1 MKLMKMLVLVLVVSL
16 LHTVQAQ
23 ELITLDSACGVL
35 LQSSCPDLQ
44 KYVVGETGVWFCKLH
59 KRRSSKNDKV
69 VEVEIVLFCP

>member
-1 MKLMKMLVLVLVVSL
+1 MMMMFGLAISF

-44 KYVVGETGVWFCKLH
+44 KYVVGKTAQIGGTTL
-59 KRRSSKNDKV
+59 
-69 VEVEIVLFCP
+69 EIQI

>member
-1 MKLMKMLVLVLVVSL
+1 MKLMKMLVLVVSL

-44 KYVVGETGVWFCKLH
+44 KYVVGETGEWFCKLH
-59 KRRSSKNDKV
+59 KRRSLKNDKV
-69 VEVEIVLFCP
+69 VKDEILFCP